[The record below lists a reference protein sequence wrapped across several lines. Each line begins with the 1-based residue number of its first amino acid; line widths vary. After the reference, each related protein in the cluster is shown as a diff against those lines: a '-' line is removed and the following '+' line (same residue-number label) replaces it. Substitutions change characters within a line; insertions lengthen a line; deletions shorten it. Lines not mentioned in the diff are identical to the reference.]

1 MARIP
6 DPKTQRRDFAAMPFQ
21 QRRQVVSAV
30 NRGREVADPRLAG
43 HAVIVARRQARLWR
57 WAWLLGPAVGA
68 FRLIDSLQAALLS
81 ATLSTLVLGLM
92 SWWWFSR
99 ARRAEALNFALTTE
113 GKRAARKSSKGGGTS
128 TGKATKTGKPTKT
141 SRTGKGTKAGKAT
154 KAGNAGSGPAASKG
168 GGTAGTGRD
177 RHLPRSGR

>member
-6 DPKTQRRDFAAMPFQ
+6 DADTHRRDFAAMPFQ

-30 NRGREVADPRLAG
+30 NRGREVTDPRLAG

-57 WAWLLGPAVGA
+57 WAWVLGPAVGA
-68 FRLIDSLQAALLS
+68 FRLIDSVQAALLS

-99 ARRAEALNFALTTE
+99 ARRAEALNYALTVE
-113 GKRAARKSSKGGGTS
+113 GKRAARKQGKGGNAKGGGE
-128 TGKATKTGKPTKT
+128 GRNA
-141 SRTGKGTKAGKAT
+141 KGRQGRDA
-154 KAGNAGSGPAASKG
+154 KG
-168 GGTAGTGRD
+168 GGRGSDAKGGGKGSGQGTTRSGG
-177 RHLPRSGR
+177 HLPRSRG